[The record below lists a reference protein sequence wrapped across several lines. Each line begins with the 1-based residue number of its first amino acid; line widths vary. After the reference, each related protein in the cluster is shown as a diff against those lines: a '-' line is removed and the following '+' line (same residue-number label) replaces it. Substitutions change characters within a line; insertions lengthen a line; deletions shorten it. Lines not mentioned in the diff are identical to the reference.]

1 MKKNQTI
8 LLVIAL
14 VAIGLLTLLFF
25 RNPSKRNDWRP
36 TYKEKS
42 KEPYGTFVIVE
53 LLKNYFPGEGFEI
66 LQDSLDKRLAN
77 DSITN
82 SNYVF
87 VGEALFLDSVEL
99 QTLLNFVANGNTAFL
114 SSRMIP
120 EKLLDFAYDEMCED
134 EYWSDYGSFGD
145 TAVRLNLTHPS
156 LKAATDFRFKRKS
169 EQGTRNY
176 DWSHIDTS
184 FFCEAEFGFTELGLM
199 NDSLINFAKIPY
211 GDGTFYLHATP
222 LTFSNITM
230 LDSNSLQYAN
240 RAFSHLTTG
249 KIYWDEYSKM
259 RGSPPPSQRNR
270 ALSKDSPLQY
280 VLSQPPLAWAWY
292 LLLAMA
298 FLYLLFRT
306 KRKQRIIPVL
316 EPNTNT
322 SLQFVS
328 TIGRLYFLQ
337 NNHKQLALQK
347 MKLWLNFVRERY
359 HLRGVEVDD
368 KFQQKLIIKS
378 EVSEILVGK
387 IFRWHHDIVE
397 SDDIVAQMLME
408 FHQLIEEFY
417 RTCK

>member
-1 MKKNQTI
+1 
-8 LLVIAL
+8 
-14 VAIGLLTLLFF
+14 
-25 RNPSKRNDWRP
+25 
-36 TYKEKS
+36 
-42 KEPYGTFVIVE
+42 
-53 LLKNYFPGEGFEI
+53 
-66 LQDSLDKRLAN
+66 
-77 DSITN
+77 
-82 SNYVF
+82 
-87 VGEALFLDSVEL
+87 
-99 QTLLNFVANGNTAFL
+99 
-114 SSRMIP
+114 
-120 EKLLDFAYDEMCED
+120 
-134 EYWSDYGSFGD
+134 
-145 TAVRLNLTHPS
+145 
-156 LKAATDFRFKRKS
+156 
-169 EQGTRNY
+169 
-176 DWSHIDTS
+176 
-184 FFCEAEFGFTELGLM
+184 M

-211 GDGTFYLHATP
+211 GEGTFYLHTTP
-222 LTFSNITM
+222 LTFSNIAM

-240 RAFSHLTTG
+240 RVFSHLTIG
-249 KIYWDEYSKM
+249 KIYWDEYSKI
-259 RGSPPPSQRNR
+259 RGVPPGKESNR

-359 HLRGVEVDD
+359 HLRGVEVDEA
-368 KFQQKLIIKS
+368 FQQKLIAKS
-378 EVSEILVGK
+378 EVSEIVVGK

-397 SDDIVAQMLME
+397 SDDIVSQMLIE